1 MKSKFIPTKD
11 LVQKAIAL
19 TVKNG
24 GATINPKTGQEVTAG
39 YAVGGIREF
48 KFYDARLGQ
57 LEDIT
62 EACKKIRADHKT
74 CMLGFWMD
82 GGTLYVDAIKI
93 CETQAQAE
101 AIGNHFDEIA
111 IYDLK
116 NKREIVLDGGFN
128 YLDFAEE
135 REQEIQRLT
144 DEAND

>member
-1 MKSKFIPTKD
+1 MKK
-11 LVQKAIAL
+11 LVKSEDFVNKALAL
-19 TVKNG
+19 TIKNG
-24 GATINPKTGQEVTAG
+24 GATLDPNTGELVTEG

-48 KFYDARLGQ
+48 KFYNACVEQ
-57 LEDIT
+57 VEEIT
-62 EACKKIRADHKT
+62 QAVRKIRKDHKS

-82 GGTLYVDAIKI
+82 GSTLYVDAIKV

-101 AIGNHFDEIA
+101 AIGNEFDEIA

-116 NKREIVLDGGFN
+116 NNREIVLEGDFN
-128 YLDFAEE
+128 YIDFAEE